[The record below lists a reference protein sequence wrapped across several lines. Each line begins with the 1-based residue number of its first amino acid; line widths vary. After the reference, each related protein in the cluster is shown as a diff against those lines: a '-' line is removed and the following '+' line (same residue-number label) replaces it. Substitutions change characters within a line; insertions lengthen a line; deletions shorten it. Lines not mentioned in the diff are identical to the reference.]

1 MHKDNDYNLSILND
15 FFFKRMKT
23 SLENQTELIKM
34 IIKKMEIKAELNEN
48 EVCVNWILKKTKI
61 INKTWS
67 IKYILII
74 DKQSFKKQY

>member
-48 EVCVNWILKKTKI
+48 EVCVN
-61 INKTWS
+61 
-67 IKYILII
+67 
-74 DKQSFKKQY
+74 